1 MKRFSISLAL
11 AVTTSLSAVSQ
22 ETIILFEEESEIP
35 TVELTSVEAAPGV
48 CLPIAAAMQA
58 AAQASPDVAVAQA
71 QIAGAKAD
79 LRLARSLSRPQV
91 SSFARTQ
98 AGDGGLT
105 GNAIDNQVGFRASQR
120 LWDFGD
126 ARFAREAANSR
137 VGAAE
142 QTQLSVEADA
152 ARRVALSYI
161 SALEA
166 FERKQVTSEREDYFR
181 RQLSAL
187 QNALEIGGATRS
199 EVAEVAAR
207 LAEAEAERF
216 EIDFQI
222 EQSSLQVATDVNRPV
237 SLCYDRSPELPGA
250 ADGFSDMETDL
261 ALISNPNIEA
271 ARRNL
276 GGLKADQAR
285 AKRERLPVVDVVAIG
300 SYAYLDQF
308 NTWEFRDRVGIDVS
322 VPIFSGSALNA
333 RSQAADAEV
342 ARARA
347 DLIRQ
352 RRQLREDILITRR
365 RALSLYAQ
373 SVRRASVE
381 DRKFEQFEAAEI
393 EFDAGLKTLPDLVE
407 DRLDYE
413 QARIELIRVKYALLT
428 ERLNLLAL
436 TGQLGHEAG
445 PETRGAE
452 SNS

>member
-1 MKRFSISLAL
+1 MTSCAAAL
-11 AVTTSLSAVSQ
+11 AIALPITAQENTVSQVEETELSA
-22 ETIILFEEESEIP
+22 
-35 TVELTSVEAAPGV
+35 VELTSSAQAPAM
-48 CLPIAAAMQA
+48 CLPIADAMQA
-58 AAQASPDVAVAQA
+58 AATASPDVAVAEA

-98 AGDGGLT
+98 TGDAGLT
-105 GNAIDNQVGFRASQR
+105 GNAIDNQVGLRASQR

-126 ARFAREAANSR
+126 ARFAREAANGR
-137 VGAAE
+137 IGAAE
-142 QTQLSVEADA
+142 QNQLSIEADA

-166 FERKQVTSEREDYFR
+166 YERQRVTSEREDYFR

-216 EIDFQI
+216 EIEFLID
-222 EQSSLQVATDVNRPV
+222 QSTLQVATDVNAPV
-237 SLCYDRSPELPGA
+237 SICFDRSPILPGT

-276 GGLKADQAR
+276 GSLKAEQAR
-285 AKRERLPVVDVVAIG
+285 ARRERLPVVDVVAIG

-308 NTWEFRDRVGIDVS
+308 NTWEFRDRIGIDVS
-322 VPIFSGSALNA
+322 VPILSGSALNA

-342 ARARA
+342 AQARA

-381 DRKFEQFEAAEI
+381 DRKLEQFEAAEI

-413 QARIELIRVKYALLT
+413 EARLELIRVKYALLI

-436 TGQLGHEAG
+436 TGQLGANSLSEADAY
-445 PETRGAE
+445 R
-452 SNS
+452 

>member
-1 MKRFSISLAL
+1 MRRLSFSLAL
-11 AVTTSLSAVSQ
+11 IASSAIPALAQ
-22 ETIILFEEESEIP
+22 EPMILLDEGA
-35 TVELTSVEAAPGV
+35 ELTTIQIAASNLAPGM
-48 CLPIAAAMQA
+48 CLPIAEAMQA

-105 GNAIDNQVGFRASQR
+105 GNAIDNQVGLRASQR

-126 ARFAREAANSR
+126 ARFAREAATNR
-137 VGAAE
+137 VDAAE
-142 QTQLSVEADA
+142 QVQLSVEADA

-166 FERKQVTSEREDYFR
+166 YERKGVTREREDYFR
-181 RQLSAL
+181 RQLAAL
-187 QNALEIGGATRS
+187 ETALEIGGATRS

-216 EIDFQI
+216 EIEFLI
-222 EQSSLQVATDVNRPV
+222 EQSTLQVATDVNRSV
-237 SLCYDRSPELPGA
+237 SLCYDRSPVLPGTA
-250 ADGFSDMETDL
+250 EGFSDMETDL
-261 ALISNPNIEA
+261 ALITNPNIEA
-271 ARRNL
+271 ARKNL
-276 GGLKADQAR
+276 GSLKADQER
-285 AKRERLPVVDVVAIG
+285 AKRERLPVIDVVAIG

-322 VPIFSGSALNA
+322 VPLFSGSALNA

-352 RRQLREDILITRR
+352 RRQLREDILIIRR

-381 DRKFEQFEAAEI
+381 DRKLEQFEAAEI

-413 QARIELIRVKYALLT
+413 DARLELIRVKYALLT

-436 TGQLGHEAG
+436 TGQLGA
-445 PETRGAE
+445 PFL
-452 SNS
+452 NQ

>member
-1 MKRFSISLAL
+1 MNRLTFSLAL
-11 AVTTSLSAVSQ
+11 CLASSLSTAAQ
-22 ETIILFEEESEIP
+22 EQTILLDED
-35 TVELTSVEAAPGV
+35 TELTAFEIAATDPASGI
-48 CLPIAAAMQA
+48 CLPIAEAMQA
-58 AAQASPDVAVAQA
+58 AASASPDVAVAQA

-79 LRLARSLSRPQV
+79 LRLAQSLSRPQV

-98 AGDGGLT
+98 TGDGGLT
-105 GNAIDNQVGFRASQR
+105 GNAIDNQIGLRASQR

-126 ARFAREAANSR
+126 ARYAREAATRR

-142 QTQLSVEADA
+142 QTQLSIEADA

-166 FERKQVTSEREDYFR
+166 HERKDVTREREDYFR
-181 RQLSAL
+181 RQLVAL
-187 QNALEIGGATRS
+187 ENALEIGGATRS

-216 EIDFQI
+216 EIEFQI
-222 EQSSLQVATDVNRPV
+222 EQSTLQVATDVNRSV
-237 SLCYDRSPELPGA
+237 SLCYDRSPVLPAA

-261 ALISNPNIEA
+261 ALVTNPNIEA
-271 ARRNL
+271 ARKTL
-276 GGLKADQAR
+276 GSLKANQER

-308 NTWEFRDRVGIDVS
+308 NTWEFRDRIGVDVS

-381 DRKFEQFEAAEI
+381 DRKLEQFEAAEI

-413 QARIELIRVKYALLT
+413 DARLELIRVKYALLT

-436 TGQLGHEAG
+436 TGQLG
-445 PETRGAE
+445 TR
-452 SNS
+452 SNAPMLR

>member
-1 MKRFSISLAL
+1 MRRLSLSLAVV
-11 AVTTSLSAVSQ
+11 AVAALPAVAQEPTILLDEDTELSA
-22 ETIILFEEESEIP
+22 IEIAASNP
-35 TVELTSVEAAPGV
+35 APGV
-48 CLPIAAAMQA
+48 CLPIAGAMEA

-98 AGDGGLT
+98 TGDGGLT
-105 GNAIDNQVGFRASQR
+105 GNAIDNQVGLRASQR

-126 ARFAREAANSR
+126 ARYAREAANSR

-142 QTQLSVEADA
+142 QTQLSVEAEA

-166 FERKQVTSEREDYFR
+166 YERQGVTSEREAYFR

-187 QNALEIGGATRS
+187 ETALEIGGATRS

-216 EIDFQI
+216 EIAFQI
-222 EQSSLQVATDVNRPV
+222 EQSTLQVATDVNQSV
-237 SLCYDRSPELPGA
+237 SLCFDRSPVLPQTA
-250 ADGFSDMETDL
+250 EGFSDMETDL
-261 ALISNPNIEA
+261 ALITNPNIEA
-271 ARRNL
+271 ARKNL
-276 GGLKADQAR
+276 GSLKADQER

-308 NTWEFRDRVGIDVS
+308 NTWEFRDRIGIDVS
-322 VPIFSGSALNA
+322 VPLLSGSALNA

-381 DRKFEQFEAAEI
+381 DRKLEQFEAAEI

-413 QARIELIRVKYALLT
+413 EARLELIRVKYALLR

-436 TGQLGHEAG
+436 TGQLSAH
-445 PETRGAE
+445 
-452 SNS
+452 SLDS

>member
-1 MKRFSISLAL
+1 MMRRLSFSLAL
-11 AVTTSLSAVSQ
+11 MAASSLSVAAQ
-22 ETIILFEEESEIP
+22 EPVLVLDESA
-35 TVELTSVEAAPGV
+35 ELTATEIAAPHPAPGM
-48 CLPIAAAMQA
+48 CLPIADAMQA
-58 AAQASPDVAVAQA
+58 AASASPDVAVAQA

-79 LRLARSLSRPQV
+79 LKLARSLSRPQV

-105 GNAIDNQVGFRASQR
+105 GNAIDNQVGLRASQR

-126 ARFAREAANSR
+126 ARYAREAASSR
-137 VGAAE
+137 IGAAE

-166 FERKQVTSEREDYFR
+166 YERKGVTSEREEYFR
-181 RQLSAL
+181 RQLAAL
-187 QNALEIGGATRS
+187 ETALEIGGATRS

-216 EIDFQI
+216 EIEFLI
-222 EQSSLQVATDVNRPV
+222 EQSTLQVATDVNRSV
-237 SLCYDRSPELPGA
+237 NLCYDRSPELPGTA
-250 ADGFSDMETDL
+250 EGFSDMETDL
-261 ALISNPNIEA
+261 ALITNPNIEA
-271 ARRNL
+271 ARKNL
-276 GGLKADQAR
+276 GSLKADQAR
-285 AKRERLPVVDVVAIG
+285 AKRERLPVIDVVAIG

-308 NTWEFRDRVGIDVS
+308 NTWEFRDRIGIDVS

-381 DRKFEQFEAAEI
+381 DRKLEQFKAAEI

-413 QARIELIRVKYALLT
+413 EARLELIRVKYALLT

-436 TGQLGHEAG
+436 TGQLGA
-445 PETRGAE
+445 
-452 SNS
+452 

>member
-1 MKRFSISLAL
+1 MRRLSLSLAVMAAAAL
-11 AVTTSLSAVSQ
+11 PAVAQEPTILLDEDTELSA
-22 ETIILFEEESEIP
+22 IEIAASNP
-35 TVELTSVEAAPGV
+35 APGV
-48 CLPIAAAMQA
+48 CLPIAGAMEA

-98 AGDGGLT
+98 TGDGGLT
-105 GNAIDNQVGFRASQR
+105 GNAIDNQVGLRASQR

-126 ARFAREAANSR
+126 ARYAREAANSR

-142 QTQLSVEADA
+142 QTQLSVEAEA

-166 FERKQVTSEREDYFR
+166 YERQGVTSECEAYFR

-187 QNALEIGGATRS
+187 ETALEIGGATRS

-216 EIDFQI
+216 EIAFQI
-222 EQSSLQVATDVNRPV
+222 EQSTLQVATDVNQSV
-237 SLCYDRSPELPGA
+237 SLCFDRSPVLPQTA
-250 ADGFSDMETDL
+250 EGFSDMETDL
-261 ALISNPNIEA
+261 ALITNPNIEA
-271 ARRNL
+271 ARKNL
-276 GGLKADQAR
+276 GSLKADQER

-308 NTWEFRDRVGIDVS
+308 NTWEFRDRIGIDVS
-322 VPIFSGSALNA
+322 VPLLSGSALNA

-381 DRKFEQFEAAEI
+381 DRKLEQFEAAEI

-413 QARIELIRVKYALLT
+413 EARLELIRVKYALLR

-436 TGQLGHEAG
+436 TGQLSAH
-445 PETRGAE
+445 
-452 SNS
+452 SLDS

>member
-1 MKRFSISLAL
+1 MRRLSISLAIMAAATL
-11 AVTTSLSAVSQ
+11 PAVAQEPTILLDEDSELSA
-22 ETIILFEEESEIP
+22 IEITASHSP
-35 TVELTSVEAAPGV
+35 LGA
-48 CLPIAAAMQA
+48 CLPIAEAMEA
-58 AAQASPDVAVAQA
+58 AAHASPDVAVAQA

-79 LRLARSLSRPQV
+79 LRLAQSLTRPQV

-98 AGDGGLT
+98 TGDGGLT
-105 GNAIDNQVGFRASQR
+105 GNAIDNQVGLRASQR

-137 VGAAE
+137 IGAAE

-166 FERKQVTSEREDYFR
+166 FERQGVTSEREDYFR

-187 QNALEIGGATRS
+187 ESALEIGGATRS

-216 EIDFQI
+216 EITFLI
-222 EQSSLQVATDVNRPV
+222 EQSTLQVATDVNQPV
-237 SLCYDRSPELPGA
+237 SLCFDRSPVLPQTA
-250 ADGFSDMETDL
+250 EGFSDMETDL
-261 ALISNPNIEA
+261 ALITNPNIEA
-271 ARRNL
+271 ARKNL
-276 GGLKADQAR
+276 GSLKADQER

-308 NTWEFRDRVGIDVS
+308 NTWEFRDRIGIDVS
-322 VPIFSGSALNA
+322 VPLLSGSALNA

-381 DRKFEQFEAAEI
+381 DRKLEQFEAAEI

-413 QARIELIRVKYALLT
+413 EARLELIRVKYALLR

-436 TGQLGHEAG
+436 TGQLSSH
-445 PETRGAE
+445 
-452 SNS
+452 SLDS

>member
-1 MKRFSISLAL
+1 MRRLSLSLAVV
-11 AVTTSLSAVSQ
+11 AVAALPAVAQEPTILLDEDTELSA
-22 ETIILFEEESEIP
+22 IEIAASNP
-35 TVELTSVEAAPGV
+35 APGV
-48 CLPIAAAMQA
+48 CLPIAGAMEA

-98 AGDGGLT
+98 TGDGGLT
-105 GNAIDNQVGFRASQR
+105 GNAIDNQVGLRASQR

-126 ARFAREAANSR
+126 ARYAREAANSR

-142 QTQLSVEADA
+142 QTQLSVEAEA

-166 FERKQVTSEREDYFR
+166 YERQGVTSEREEYFR

-187 QNALEIGGATRS
+187 ETALEIGGATRS

-216 EIDFQI
+216 EIAFQI
-222 EQSSLQVATDVNRPV
+222 EQSTLQVATDVNQSV
-237 SLCYDRSPELPGA
+237 SLCFDRSPVLPQTA
-250 ADGFSDMETDL
+250 EGFSDMETDL
-261 ALISNPNIEA
+261 ALITNPNIEA
-271 ARRNL
+271 ARKNL
-276 GGLKADQAR
+276 GSLKADQER

-308 NTWEFRDRVGIDVS
+308 NTWEFRDRIGIDVS
-322 VPIFSGSALNA
+322 VPLLSGSALNA

-381 DRKFEQFEAAEI
+381 DRKLEQFEAAEI

-413 QARIELIRVKYALLT
+413 EARLELIRVKYALLR

-436 TGQLGHEAG
+436 TGQLSAH
-445 PETRGAE
+445 
-452 SNS
+452 SLDS

>member
-1 MKRFSISLAL
+1 MKCTPLAL
-11 AVTTSLSAVSQ
+11 ALLFTTSLTSGA
-22 ETIILFEEESEIP
+22 ETEQLLLVEE
-35 TVELTSVEAAPGV
+35 TELSSIELASTNHTTGV
-48 CLPIAAAMQA
+48 CLPLADAMQA
-58 AAQASPDVAVAQA
+58 AAIASPDVAIAEA

-79 LRLARSLSRPQV
+79 LRLARSLSSPQV

-98 AGDGGLT
+98 TGDGGLT
-105 GNAIDNQVGFRASQR
+105 GNAIDNQVGLRASQR
-120 LWDFGD
+120 LLDFGD
-126 ARFAREAANSR
+126 ARYAREAAKSR

-142 QTQLSVEADA
+142 QTQLSIEAEA
-152 ARRVALSYI
+152 SRRVALSYI

-166 FERKQVTSEREDYFR
+166 YERKQVTSEREDYFR

-187 QNALEIGGATRS
+187 QAALEIGGATRS

-216 EIDFQI
+216 EIEFLI
-222 EQSSLQVATDVNRPV
+222 EQSTLQVATDVNRPV
-237 SLCYDRSPELPGA
+237 ALCYDRSPKLPGT

-276 GGLKADQAR
+276 GSLKADQER
-285 AKRERLPVVDVVAIG
+285 AKRERLPVIDVVAIG

-308 NTWEFRDRVGIDVS
+308 NTWEFRDRIGVDVS

-342 ARARA
+342 ARAQA
-347 DLIRQ
+347 DLVRQ
-352 RRQLREDILITRR
+352 RRQMREDILISRR
-365 RALSLYAQ
+365 RALSFYAQ

-381 DRKFEQFEAAEI
+381 DRKLEQFEAAEI
-393 EFDAGLKTLPDLVE
+393 EFEAGLKTLPDLVE

-413 QARIELIRVKYALLT
+413 EARIELIRIKYALLA

-436 TGQLGHEAG
+436 TGQLGVQ
-445 PETRGAE
+445 
-452 SNS
+452 S

>member
-1 MKRFSISLAL
+1 MRRLSFSLAL
-11 AVTTSLSAVSQ
+11 MAASSLSVAAQ
-22 ETIILFEEESEIP
+22 EPTILLDEDA
-35 TVELTSVEAAPGV
+35 ELTAIEIAATDPAPGL
-48 CLPIAAAMQA
+48 CLPIADAMQA
-58 AAQASPDVAVAQA
+58 AASASPDVAVAQA

-79 LRLARSLSRPQV
+79 LQLARSLSRPQV

-105 GNAIDNQVGFRASQR
+105 GNAIDNQVGLRASQR

-126 ARFAREAANSR
+126 ARYAREAATSR

-166 FERKQVTSEREDYFR
+166 YERRGVTSERENYFR
-181 RQLSAL
+181 RQLAAL
-187 QNALEIGGATRS
+187 ETALEIGGATRS

-216 EIDFQI
+216 EIEFLI
-222 EQSSLQVATDVNRPV
+222 EQSTLQVATDVNRSV
-237 SLCYDRSPELPGA
+237 NLCYDRSPVLPGT

-261 ALISNPNIEA
+261 ALITNPNIEA
-271 ARRNL
+271 ARKNL
-276 GGLKADQAR
+276 GSLKADQER

-300 SYAYLDQF
+300 SYDYLEKF
-308 NTWEFRDRVGIDVS
+308 NTFEFRDRVGIDVS

-381 DRKFEQFEAAEI
+381 DRKLEQFEAAEI
-393 EFDAGLKTLPDLVE
+393 EFDAGVKTLPDLVE

-413 QARIELIRVKYALLT
+413 QARIALIQVKYALLT

-436 TGQLGHEAG
+436 TGQLGS
-445 PETRGAE
+445 R
-452 SNS
+452 SLSD

>member
-1 MKRFSISLAL
+1 MRRLSFSLAFM
-11 AVTTSLSAVSQ
+11 AASSLTVAAQ
-22 ETIILFEEESEIP
+22 EPTILLDEGS
-35 TVELTSVEAAPGV
+35 ELTAIEIAATDPAPGL
-48 CLPIAAAMQA
+48 CLPIADAMQA
-58 AAQASPDVAVAQA
+58 AASASPDVAVAQA

-105 GNAIDNQVGFRASQR
+105 GNAIDNQVGLRASQR

-126 ARFAREAANSR
+126 ARYAREAATSR

-166 FERKQVTSEREDYFR
+166 YERKGVTSEREEYFR
-181 RQLSAL
+181 RQLVAL
-187 QNALEIGGATRS
+187 ETALEIGGATRS

-207 LAEAEAERF
+207 LAEAQAERF
-216 EIDFQI
+216 EIEFLI
-222 EQSSLQVATDVNRPV
+222 EQSTLQVATDVNRSV
-237 SLCYDRSPELPGA
+237 NLCYDRSPVLPGTA
-250 ADGFSDMETDL
+250 EGFSDMETDL
-261 ALISNPNIEA
+261 ALITNPNIEA
-271 ARRNL
+271 ARKNL
-276 GGLKADQAR
+276 GSLKADQER
-285 AKRERLPVVDVVAIG
+285 AKRERLPVIDVVAIG

-381 DRKFEQFEAAEI
+381 DRKLEQFEAAEI

-413 QARIELIRVKYALLT
+413 QARIALIQVKYALLT

-436 TGQLGHEAG
+436 TGQLGG
-445 PETRGAE
+445 QG
-452 SNS
+452 

>member
-1 MKRFSISLAL
+1 MRRLSFSLAL
-11 AVTTSLSAVSQ
+11 MVASSLSVAAQ
-22 ETIILFEEESEIP
+22 EPTILLDEGS
-35 TVELTSVEAAPGV
+35 ELTAIEIAATDPAPGL
-48 CLPIAAAMQA
+48 CLPIADAMQA
-58 AAQASPDVAVAQA
+58 AASASPDVAVAQA

-105 GNAIDNQVGFRASQR
+105 GNAIDNQVGLRASQR

-126 ARFAREAANSR
+126 ARYAREAATSR

-166 FERKQVTSEREDYFR
+166 YERKGVTSEREDYFR
-181 RQLSAL
+181 RQLVAL
-187 QNALEIGGATRS
+187 QTALEIGGATRS

-216 EIDFQI
+216 EIEFLI
-222 EQSSLQVATDVNRPV
+222 EQSTLQVATEVNRSV
-237 SLCYDRSPELPGA
+237 NLCYDRSPVLPGTA
-250 ADGFSDMETDL
+250 EGFSDMETDL
-261 ALISNPNIEA
+261 ALITNPNIEA
-271 ARRNL
+271 ARKNL
-276 GGLKADQAR
+276 GSLKADQER
-285 AKRERLPVVDVVAIG
+285 AKRERLPVIDVVAIG

-347 DLIRQ
+347 ALIRQ

-381 DRKFEQFEAAEI
+381 DRKLEQFEAAEI
-393 EFDAGLKTLPDLVE
+393 EFDAGVKTLPDLVE

-413 QARIELIRVKYALLT
+413 QARIALIQVKYALLT

-436 TGQLGHEAG
+436 TGQLGS
-445 PETRGAE
+445 R
-452 SNS
+452 SLSR

>member
-1 MKRFSISLAL
+1 MRRLSLSFACAAAVSMWAAAETPIAL
-11 AVTTSLSAVSQ
+11 LDEEAELTTS
-22 ETIILFEEESEIP
+22 EIIATDP
-35 TVELTSVEAAPGV
+35 APGL
-48 CLPIAAAMQA
+48 CLPIAEAMQA
-58 AAQASPDVAVAQA
+58 AASASPDVAVAQA
-71 QIAGAKAD
+71 QISGAKAD
-79 LRLARSLSRPQV
+79 LKLARSLSRPQV

-98 AGDGGLT
+98 TGDGGLT
-105 GNAIDNQVGFRASQR
+105 GNAIDNQVGLRASQR

-126 ARFAREAANSR
+126 ARFAREAARGR
-137 VGAAE
+137 VDAAE
-142 QTQLSVEADA
+142 QSRLGVEADA
-152 ARRVALSYI
+152 ARRVALAYI

-166 FERKQVTSEREDYFR
+166 YERRGVTSEREDYFR
-181 RQLSAL
+181 RQLVAL

-216 EIDFQI
+216 EIEFLI
-222 EQSSLQVATDVNRPV
+222 EQSTLQVATDVNRPV
-237 SLCYDRSPELPGA
+237 NLCYDRSPVLPGTA
-250 ADGFSDMETDL
+250 EGFSDMETDL
-261 ALISNPNIEA
+261 ALITNPNIEA
-271 ARRNL
+271 ARKNL
-276 GGLKADQAR
+276 GSLKADQER

-308 NTWEFRDRVGIDVS
+308 NTWEFRDRIGIDVS
-322 VPIFSGSALNA
+322 VPILSGSSLNA
-333 RSQAADAEV
+333 RSQAANAEV

-373 SVRRASVE
+373 SVRRASVV
-381 DRKFEQFEAAEI
+381 DRKQEQFEAAEI

-413 QARIELIRVKYALLT
+413 EARLELIRVKYALLT

-436 TGQLGHEAG
+436 TGQL
-445 PETRGAE
+445 
-452 SNS
+452 S

>member
-1 MKRFSISLAL
+1 MRRAALSLAL
-11 AVTTSLSAVSQ
+11 FASLALTSQAQTTSP
-22 ETIILFEEESEIP
+22 LFEEATELSA
-35 TVELTSVEAAPGV
+35 TQLTSSDPSQAV
-48 CLPIAAAMQA
+48 CLPIADAMHAAAM
-58 AAQASPDVAVAQA
+58 ASPDVAVAEA

-79 LRLARSLSRPQV
+79 LRLARSLTRPQV

-105 GNAIDNQVGFRASQR
+105 GNAIDNQVGLRASQR
-120 LWDFGD
+120 IWDFGD
-126 ARFAREAANSR
+126 ARFAREAAQSR

-142 QTQLSVEADA
+142 QTQLSIEAEA
-152 ARRVALSYI
+152 ERRVALSYI
-161 SALEA
+161 TALEA
-166 FERKQVTSEREDYFR
+166 YERKRVTSEREDYFR

-187 QNALEIGGATRS
+187 RAALEIGGATRS

-216 EIDFQI
+216 EIEFLI
-222 EQSSLQVATDVNRPV
+222 EQSTLQVATDVNRSV
-237 SLCYDRSPELPGA
+237 ALCYDRSPELPGT

-261 ALISNPNIEA
+261 AVISNPNIEA

-276 GGLKADQAR
+276 GSLKAEQER

-308 NTWEFRDRVGIDVS
+308 NTWEFRDRIGIDVS
-322 VPIFSGSALNA
+322 VPILSGSALNA
-333 RSQAADAEV
+333 RSQAANAEV

-347 DLIRQ
+347 DLVRQ
-352 RRQLREDILITRR
+352 RRQLREDILISRR

-381 DRKFEQFEAAEI
+381 DRKLEQFEAAEI
-393 EFDAGLKTLPDLVE
+393 EFDAGLKTLPDMVE

-413 QARIELIRVKYALLT
+413 EARLELIRVKYALLV

-436 TGQLGHEAG
+436 TGQLG
-445 PETRGAE
+445 TQ
-452 SNS
+452 SFMD

>member
-1 MKRFSISLAL
+1 MRRFSLSVAL
-11 AVTTSLSAVSQ
+11 IAVSTMSAVAEAPAILLDEDAELSA
-22 ETIILFEEESEIP
+22 LEISTP
-35 TVELTSVEAAPGV
+35 DLTSGV
-48 CLPIAAAMQA
+48 CLPIADAMRV
-58 AAQASPDVAVAQA
+58 AAQASPNVAVAQA

-98 AGDGGLT
+98 TGDGGLT
-105 GNAIDNQVGFRASQR
+105 GNAIDNQVGLRASQR

-126 ARFAREAANSR
+126 ARYAREAANSR

-166 FERKQVTSEREDYFR
+166 YERKGVTSEREDYFR
-181 RQLSAL
+181 RQLL
-187 QNALEIGGATRS
+187 ALETALAIGGATRS

-216 EIDFQI
+216 EIEFQI
-222 EQSSLQVATDVNRPV
+222 EQSTLQVATDVNQSV
-237 SLCYDRSPELPGA
+237 SLCYDRSPVLPDTA
-250 ADGFSDMETDL
+250 EGFSDMETDL
-261 ALISNPNIEA
+261 ALITNPDIEA
-271 ARRNL
+271 ARKNL
-276 GGLKADQAR
+276 GSLKADQER
-285 AKRERLPVVDVVAIG
+285 AKRERLPVIDVVAIG

-308 NTWEFRDRVGIDVS
+308 NTWEFRDRIGIDVS

-381 DRKFEQFEAAEI
+381 DRKLEQFEAAEI

-413 QARIELIRVKYALLT
+413 EARLELIRVKYALLV

-436 TGQLGHEAG
+436 TGQLGSQSA
-445 PETRGAE
+445 
-452 SNS
+452 SL